1 MTQHEIIMTFGP
13 ILALILGNAAFII
26 PLFLWN
32 RSESRS
38 DIKHMDSKL
47 ESFRAESGQII
58 RSIQEEIRDFHQ
70 KMAQE
75 SREFHG
81 RLCEIEERNRK

>member
-1 MTQHEIIMTFGP
+1 MPWEP

-38 DIKHMDSKL
+38 DIRHMDTKL
-47 ESFRAESGQII
+47 EANRDLIRAIYDEMKT
-58 RSIQEEIRDFHQ
+58 IQMEMKD
-70 KMAQE
+70 
-75 SREFHG
+75 FHG
-81 RLCEIEERNRK
+81 RLCAIEERNRK